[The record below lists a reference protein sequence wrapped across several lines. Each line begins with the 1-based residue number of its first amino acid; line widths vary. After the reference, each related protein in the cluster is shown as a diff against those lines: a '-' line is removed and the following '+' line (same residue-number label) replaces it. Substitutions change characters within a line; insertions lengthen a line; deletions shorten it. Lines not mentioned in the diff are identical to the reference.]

1 LSQSY
6 ELQSRIREH
15 TRNIEIGD
23 GLKVEDFACRFV
35 IFEAEGSDMISTIE
49 AALIKLSRPVWNS
62 AVDGFGNHTP
72 GAGRFDQ
79 AKSDWDVVHSG
90 RAFADRCRG
99 TPKSMATIVKNI
111 ENHFKRNDS

>member
-1 LSQSY
+1 M
-6 ELQSRIREH
+6 
-15 TRNIEIGD
+15 
-23 GLKVEDFACRFV
+23 
-35 IFEAEGSDMISTIE
+35 IFEAEGSDTISTIE

-99 TPKSMATIVKNI
+99 IPKDMATIVKNI
-111 ENHFKRNDS
+111 ENHFKRNNS